1 MRGFKKIFFGL
12 VFILLLST
20 RAYAYDF
27 DTPLVIDG
35 MDCETAYKS
44 DSNYY
49 GFISNSRTYVPLRFI
64 SETLGFD
71 VIYDQTTRNIR
82 ITGNGQEVGMNVR
95 SKNLEVNGVKKT
107 MDVAPILYKDSTYV
121 PIRYVGES
129 LNKPVS
135 WNPNDR
141 AVYIGNGF
149 NSRNIDYSNF
159 KKLDFSKFGFN
170 LYVKD
175 NFQDNI
181 LIENSSGDG
190 LVNFYDKS
198 LYKKGTMNG
207 LVGSIGTED
216 EKAFFS
222 AINIYQ
228 EDGKVLV
235 RYEFSDGS
243 LKKLD
248 PSLRGSDNILKVFQE
263 SVAIPTNN
271 TFPNFDLKGLN
282 KLKASEAKAK
292 TKAEDDAK
300 VLEKAKVNP
309 NKEAYTTFTFGNPKV
324 TIKIPN
330 DLMQELVVKK
340 LTWRPG
346 YALCDKKIVQSGNE
360 VFGGCIKFYEQFEQ
374 KKGEYEMYDGLYKL
388 INSKGTIKTA
398 EGIPRDAQ
406 IDFNNKEMTKRFLDL
421 EKRVDKEVIVTVEK

>member
-1 MRGFKKIFFGL
+1 MKGFKKLFFGL

-82 ITGNGQEVGMNVR
+82 ITGNGQEIGMNVR

-159 KKLDFSKFGFN
+159 KKLDFSKFGFT
-170 LYVKD
+170 LYIKD
-175 NFQDNI
+175 NFENKI
-181 LIENSSGDG
+181 LIEESAEEG

-207 LVGSIGTED
+207 LVGSIGIEK
-216 EKAFFS
+216 EKAIFP

-243 LKKLD
+243 LKKFD

-263 SVAIPTNN
+263 SVAVPTNN
-271 TFPNFDLKGLN
+271 VFAKFDLKNIN
-282 KLKASEAKAK
+282 KPKASEKTKEVKKVETNSNKAK
-292 TKAEDDAK
+292 
-300 VLEKAKVNP
+300 P
-309 NKEAYTTFTFGNPKV
+309 NKEAYTVFTFGNPKV

-346 YALCDKKIVQSGNE
+346 YALCDKKIVQSGNK

-398 EGIPRDAQ
+398 QGIPRDAQ

>member
-1 MRGFKKIFFGL
+1 MKGFKKLFFGL
-12 VFILLLST
+12 ALVLTLS
-20 RAYAYDF
+20 ANVYAYDF

-35 MDCETAYKS
+35 VDCETAYKG
-44 DSNYY
+44 DRKFY
-49 GFISNSRTYVPLRFI
+49 GFISNSRTYVPLRFV

-71 VIYDQTTRNIR
+71 VTYDHTTRNIT
-82 ITGNGQEVGMNVR
+82 IKGNGQEVGMNVK
-95 SKNLEVNGVKKT
+95 SKDLEVNGVKRT

-121 PIRYVGES
+121 PIRFVGES
-129 LNKPVS
+129 LNKPVT
-135 WNPNDR
+135 WNPNDG

-175 NFQDNI
+175 NFEGNI

-216 EKAFFS
+216 EKAFFP

-228 EDGKVLV
+228 EDGRVLV

-243 LKKLD
+243 LKKFD
-248 PSLRGSDNILKVFQE
+248 TSLRGSDNILKVFQE
-263 SVAIPTNN
+263 SVAVPTNN
-271 TFPNFDLKGLN
+271 IFTKFDLKN
-282 KLKASEAKAK
+282 INQPKASEKTTQVKKVETNSNKA
-292 TKAEDDAK
+292 
-300 VLEKAKVNP
+300 NP
-309 NKEAYTTFTFGNPKV
+309 NKEDYTVFTFGNPKV

-330 DLMQELVVKK
+330 DLMQELVVEKS
-340 LTWRPG
+340 TWRPG
-346 YALCDKKIVQSGNE
+346 YFILDKKIVQSGNKT
-360 VFGGCIKFYEQFEQ
+360 FGGCIKFYEQFEQ
-374 KKGEYEMYDGLYKL
+374 KKGEYEMYDELYKL

-398 EGIPRDAQ
+398 QGVPRDAQ
-406 IDFNNKEMTKRFLDL
+406 VDYRNKEMTKHYQELS
-421 EKRVDKEVIVTVEK
+421 KRVDKEVIVTVEK

>member
-1 MRGFKKIFFGL
+1 MKGFKKIFFGL

-95 SKNLEVNGVKKT
+95 SKNLEVNGVKKI
-107 MDVAPILYKDSTYV
+107 MDVTPILYKDSTYV

-141 AVYIGNGF
+141 AVYIGDGL

-175 NFQDNI
+175 NFEDNI

-216 EKAFFS
+216 EKAFFP

-228 EDGKVLV
+228 EDGRVLV

-243 LKKLD
+243 LKKFD

-263 SVAIPTNN
+263 SVAVPTNN
-271 TFPNFDLKGLN
+271 VFAKFDLKNIN
-282 KLKASEAKAK
+282 KPKASEKTKEVKKVETNSNKAK
-292 TKAEDDAK
+292 
-300 VLEKAKVNP
+300 P
-309 NKEAYTTFTFGNPKV
+309 NKEAYTVFTFGNPKV

-346 YALCDKKIVQSGNE
+346 YSICDKKIVQSGNE
-360 VFGGCIKFYEQFEQ
+360 VFGGCIRFYEQFEQ
-374 KKGEYEMYDGLYKL
+374 KKGEYEMYDELYKL

-398 EGIPRDAQ
+398 EGVPRDAQ
-406 IDFNNKEMTKRFLDL
+406 VDFNNKEMAKRYLDL
-421 EKRVDKEVIVTVEK
+421 TKRVDREVIVTVEK

>member
-1 MRGFKKIFFGL
+1 MKGFKKIFFGL

-20 RAYAYDF
+20 RAYAYNF

-129 LNKPVS
+129 LNKPVT
-135 WNPNDR
+135 WNPNDG

-149 NSRNIDYSNF
+149 NSRNIDYSNL
-159 KKLDFSKFGFN
+159 KKIDFSKFGFT

-175 NFQDNI
+175 NFENKI
-181 LIENSSGDG
+181 LIEESAEEG
-190 LVNFYDKS
+190 LVNFYDKA

-207 LVGSIGTED
+207 LVGSIGTEN
-216 EKAFFS
+216 EKAIFP

-243 LKKLD
+243 LKKFD

-263 SVAIPTNN
+263 SVAVPTNN
-271 TFPNFDLKGLN
+271 VFTKFDLKNIN
-282 KLKASEAKAK
+282 KPKASEKTKEVKKLETNSNKAK
-292 TKAEDDAK
+292 
-300 VLEKAKVNP
+300 P
-309 NKEAYTTFTFGNPKV
+309 NKEDYTVFTFGNPKV

-330 DLMQELVVKK
+330 DLMQELVVEK

-346 YALCDKKIVQSGNE
+346 YAISDKKIVQSGNKA
-360 VFGGCIKFYEQFEQ
+360 FGGRIKFYEQFEQ
-374 KKGEYEMYDGLYKL
+374 KDGEYEMYDGLYKL

-406 IDFNNKEMTKRFLDL
+406 VDYNNKEIAKRFNNLS
-421 EKRVDKEVIVTVEK
+421 KRVDKEVIVTVEK

>member
-1 MRGFKKIFFGL
+1 
-12 VFILLLST
+12 
-20 RAYAYDF
+20 
-27 DTPLVIDG
+27 

-141 AVYIGNGF
+141 AVYIGDGF

-248 PSLRGSDNILKVFQE
+248 PSLRGSDKILKVFQE
-263 SVAIPTNN
+263 SVAVPTNN
-271 TFPNFDLKGLN
+271 VFAKFDLKNIN
-282 KLKASEAKAK
+282 KPKASEKTKEVKKVETNSNKAK
-292 TKAEDDAK
+292 
-300 VLEKAKVNP
+300 P
-309 NKEAYTTFTFGNPKV
+309 NKEAYTVFTFGNPKV

-346 YALCDKKIVQSGNE
+346 YSICDKKIVQSGNK
-360 VFGGCIKFYEQFEQ
+360 VFGGRIKFYEQFEQ

-421 EKRVDKEVIVTVEK
+421 EKRVDKEVIVTIEK

>member
-1 MRGFKKIFFGL
+1 M
-12 VFILLLST
+12 
-20 RAYAYDF
+20 
-27 DTPLVIDG
+27 
-35 MDCETAYKS
+35 
-44 DSNYY
+44 
-49 GFISNSRTYVPLRFI
+49 PLRFI

-107 MDVAPILYKDSTYV
+107 MDVTPILYKDSTYV

-175 NFQDNI
+175 NFEDNI

-216 EKAFFS
+216 EKAFFP

-248 PSLRGSDNILKVFQE
+248 ASLRGSDNILKVFQE
-263 SVAIPTNN
+263 SVAVPTNN
-271 TFPNFDLKGLN
+271 VFAKFDLKNIN
-282 KLKASEAKAK
+282 KPKASEK
-292 TKAEDDAK
+292 TKEVKK
-300 VLEKAKVNP
+300 VETNSNKVKP
-309 NKEAYTTFTFGNPKV
+309 NKEAYTVFTFGNPKV

-346 YALCDKKIVQSGNE
+346 YSICDKKIVQSGNK

-406 IDFNNKEMTKRFLDL
+406 VDFNNKEMTKRFLDL
-421 EKRVDKEVIVTVEK
+421 EKRVDKEVIVTIEK

>member
-141 AVYIGNGF
+141 AVYIGDGF
-149 NSRNIDYSNF
+149 NSRNIDYSNL

-175 NFQDNI
+175 NFENKI
-181 LIENSSGDG
+181 LIEESAEEG

-207 LVGSIGTED
+207 LVGSIGIEK
-216 EKAFFS
+216 EKAIFP

-228 EDGKVLV
+228 EDGRVLV

-243 LKKLD
+243 LKKFD

-263 SVAIPTNN
+263 SVAVPTNN
-271 TFPNFDLKGLN
+271 VFAKFDLKNIN
-282 KLKASEAKAK
+282 KPKASEK
-292 TKAEDDAK
+292 TKEVKK
-300 VLEKAKVNP
+300 VETNSNKENP
-309 NKEAYTTFTFGNPKV
+309 NKEAYTVFTFGNPKV

-346 YALCDKKIVQSGNE
+346 YSICDKKIVQSGNE
-360 VFGGCIKFYEQFEQ
+360 VFGGCIRFYEQFEQ
-374 KKGEYEMYDGLYKL
+374 KKGEYEMYDELYKL

-398 EGIPRDAQ
+398 QGVPRDAQ
-406 IDFNNKEMTKRFLDL
+406 VDFNNKEMTKRYLDL
-421 EKRVDKEVIVTVEK
+421 TKRVDREVIVTVEK

>member
-1 MRGFKKIFFGL
+1 MKGFKKLFFGL
-12 VFILLLST
+12 ALILLISSKV
-20 RAYAYDF
+20 YAYEF

-35 MDCETAYKS
+35 VDYETAYKG
-44 DSNYY
+44 DAKFY
-49 GFISNSRTYVPLRFI
+49 GFISNSRTYVPLRFV

-71 VIYDQTTRNIR
+71 VIYDQTTRNIT

-95 SKNLEVNGVKKT
+95 SKDLEVNGVKKT

-121 PIRYVGES
+121 PIRFVGES

-135 WNPNDR
+135 WNPNDG

-149 NSRNIDYSNF
+149 NSRNIDYSNL
-159 KKLDFSKFGFN
+159 KKLDFSKFGFT

-175 NFQDNI
+175 NFENKI
-181 LIENSSGDG
+181 LIEESAEEG
-190 LVNFYDKS
+190 LVNFYDKA

-207 LVGSIGTED
+207 LVGSIGTEN
-216 EKAFFS
+216 EKAIFP

-228 EDGKVLV
+228 EYGKVLV

-243 LKKLD
+243 LKKFD

-263 SVAIPTNN
+263 SVAVPTNN
-271 TFPNFDLKGLN
+271 VFTKFDLKNIN
-282 KLKASEAKAK
+282 KPKASEKTTQVKKVETDSNKAK
-292 TKAEDDAK
+292 PHKED
-300 VLEKAKVNP
+300 
-309 NKEAYTTFTFGNPKV
+309 YTVFTFGNPKV

-330 DLMQELVVKK
+330 DLMKELVVEK

-346 YALCDKKIVQSGNE
+346 YAISDKKIVQSGNK
-360 VFGGCIKFYEQFEQ
+360 VFGGRIKFYEQFEQ
-374 KKGEYEMYDGLYKL
+374 KDGEYEMYDGLYKL

-406 IDFNNKEMTKRFLDL
+406 VDYNNKEIAKRFNNLS
-421 EKRVDKEVIVTVEK
+421 KRVDKEVIVTVEK

>member
-1 MRGFKKIFFGL
+1 MKGFKKLFFGL

-121 PIRYVGES
+121 PIRFVGES
-129 LNKPVS
+129 LNKPVT
-135 WNPNDR
+135 WNPNDG

-149 NSRNIDYSNF
+149 NSRNIDYSNL
-159 KKLDFSKFGFN
+159 KKLDFSKFGFT
-170 LYVKD
+170 LYVKG
-175 NFQDNI
+175 NFENKI
-181 LIENSSGDG
+181 LIEESAEEG
-190 LVNFYDKS
+190 LVNFYDKA

-207 LVGSIGTED
+207 LVGSIGTEN
-216 EKAFFS
+216 EKAIFP

-243 LKKLD
+243 LKKFD

-263 SVAIPTNN
+263 SVAVPTNN
-271 TFPNFDLKGLN
+271 VFTKFDLKNIN
-282 KLKASEAKAK
+282 KPKASEKTTQVKKVETDSNKAK
-292 TKAEDDAK
+292 
-300 VLEKAKVNP
+300 P
-309 NKEAYTTFTFGNPKV
+309 NKEDYTVFTFGNPKV

-330 DLMQELVVKK
+330 DLMKELVVEK

-346 YALCDKKIVQSGNE
+346 YAISDKKIVQSGNE
-360 VFGGCIKFYEQFEQ
+360 VFGGCIRFYEQFEQ
-374 KKGEYEMYDGLYKL
+374 KKGEYEMYDELYKL

-398 EGIPRDAQ
+398 QGVPRDAQ
-406 IDFNNKEMTKRFLDL
+406 VDFNNKEMTKHYLDL
-421 EKRVDKEVIVTVEK
+421 TKRVDKEVIVTVEK

>member
-1 MRGFKKIFFGL
+1 
-12 VFILLLST
+12 
-20 RAYAYDF
+20 
-27 DTPLVIDG
+27 
-35 MDCETAYKS
+35 
-44 DSNYY
+44 
-49 GFISNSRTYVPLRFI
+49 
-64 SETLGFD
+64 
-71 VIYDQTTRNIR
+71 
-82 ITGNGQEVGMNVR
+82 
-95 SKNLEVNGVKKT
+95 

-175 NFQDNI
+175 NFEDNI

-216 EKAFFS
+216 EKAFFP

-228 EDGKVLV
+228 EDGRVLV

-248 PSLRGSDNILKVFQE
+248 PSLRGSDKILKVFQE

-271 TFPNFDLKGLN
+271 TFPKFDLKNIN
-282 KLKASEAKAK
+282 KPKASEKTKEVKKVETNSNKAK
-292 TKAEDDAK
+292 
-300 VLEKAKVNP
+300 P
-309 NKEAYTTFTFGNPKV
+309 NKEAYTVFTFGNPKV

-346 YALCDKKIVQSGNE
+346 YSICDKKIVQSGNE

>member
-1 MRGFKKIFFGL
+1 MRGIKKIFFGL

-216 EKAFFS
+216 EKAFFP

-248 PSLRGSDNILKVFQE
+248 PSLRGSDKILKVFQE
-263 SVAIPTNN
+263 SVAVPTNN
-271 TFPNFDLKGLN
+271 VFAKFDLKILTSQRQAKRLK
-282 KLKASEAKAK
+282 KLKRLKQILIRQSLIRKP
-292 TKAEDDAK
+292 TQFSL
-300 VLEKAKVNP
+300 LE
-309 NKEAYTTFTFGNPKV
+309 
-324 TIKIPN
+324 I
-330 DLMQELVVKK
+330 Q
-340 LTWRPG
+340 R
-346 YALCDKKIVQSGNE
+346 
-360 VFGGCIKFYEQFEQ
+360 
-374 KKGEYEMYDGLYKL
+374 
-388 INSKGTIKTA
+388 
-398 EGIPRDAQ
+398 
-406 IDFNNKEMTKRFLDL
+406 
-421 EKRVDKEVIVTVEK
+421 